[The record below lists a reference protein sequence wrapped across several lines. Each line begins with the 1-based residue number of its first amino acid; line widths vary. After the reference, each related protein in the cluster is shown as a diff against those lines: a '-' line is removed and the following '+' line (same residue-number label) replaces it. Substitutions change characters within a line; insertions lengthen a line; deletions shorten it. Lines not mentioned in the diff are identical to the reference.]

1 MNNNPTLV
9 FAKKKIDLN
18 INHVV
23 TELDKLNDDE
33 YQVIIDHLSQ
43 LRKERRTKKEKIMK
57 RKLIN
62 PLFVHI
68 VDK

>member
-9 FAKKKIDLN
+9 LAKKKIDLN
-18 INHVV
+18 INPVV

-43 LRKERRTKKEKIMK
+43 LRKERRTKKE
-57 RKLIN
+57 
-62 PLFVHI
+62 
-68 VDK
+68 